1 MKKLTYLPFLLFT
14 ALLLWQCAR
23 ERPQALSG
31 EMTRQL
37 ALLPLSG
44 ISGET
49 PAGLGYINLERM
61 RQSAIYAMLQDS
73 LRERMHGEKELDELA
88 EATGFDFRKDMK
100 EVYLAFEPG
109 PERRE
114 GNFLVVAI
122 GKYDSQRIMDF
133 VAKENTG
140 KQLTPESYNEATL
153 YRVEDKPFV
162 LGFADEAYAV
172 GGKEQWVKSWLDNF
186 RAAKSEVTLDPDL
199 AERLKPLKYKTGA
212 WLVMDPTH
220 LVNAIMD
227 EMPEDADARR
237 FEALRAVR
245 NLNFSMDMG
254 EEIKFDGL
262 GQFTDAEKAKLFHDM
277 VKGALATVKLSL
289 SGDRA
294 AIDVM
299 NKIHLKT
306 DGNNVKI
313 DGEMSR
319 EDLEKLIRR
328 QHGLALR

>member
-1 MKKLTYLPFLLFT
+1 MKRLTYLPFLLFT

-23 ERPQALSG
+23 ERPQAISA

-37 ALLPLSG
+37 ALLPLSD

-61 RQSAIYAMLQDS
+61 RQSAIYTMLQDS

-88 EATGFDFRKDMK
+88 EATGFDFRKDVK

-109 PERRE
+109 PQRRA
-114 GNFLVVAI
+114 GNFLAAAI

-133 VAKENTG
+133 VARENTG
-140 KQLTPESYNEATL
+140 KPITPESYNGVTL

-162 LGFADEAYAV
+162 LGFADESYAV

-186 RAAKSEVTLDPDL
+186 RAAKSDVTLDPDL
-199 AERLKPLKYKTGA
+199 AERLKPLKYKNGA
-212 WLVMDPTH
+212 WFVMDPTH
-220 LVNAIMD
+220 LVNALMD
-227 EMPEDADARR
+227 EMREDTDARR
-237 FEALRAVR
+237 LEVLRAVR
-245 NLNFSMDMG
+245 SLNFSLDMG

-262 GQFTDAEKAKLFHDM
+262 GQFTDAEKAKLFQDL

-299 NKIHLKT
+299 NKIHVKT
-306 DGNNVKI
+306 DGKNVRV
-313 DGEMSR
+313 DGKMSR
-319 EDLEKLIRR
+319 KDLEKLMQH

>member
-1 MKKLTYLPFLLFT
+1 MKRLTYLPFLLFT

-23 ERPQALSG
+23 ERPQAISA

-37 ALLPLSG
+37 ALLPLSD

-61 RQSAIYAMLQDS
+61 RQSAIYAMMQDS

-88 EATGFDFRKDMK
+88 EATGFDFRQDVK

-109 PERRE
+109 PQRRE
-114 GNFLVVAI
+114 GNFLVAAV

-133 VAKENTG
+133 VARENTG
-140 KQLTPESYNEATL
+140 KPITPEIYNDVTL

-162 LGFADEAYAV
+162 LGFADETYAV

-186 RAAKSEVTLDPDL
+186 RAAKSDVTLDQDL
-199 AERLKPLKYKTGA
+199 AERLKPLKYKNGA
-212 WLVMDPTH
+212 WFVMDPTQ
-220 LVNAIMD
+220 LVNALMD
-227 EMPEDADARR
+227 EMREDADVRR
-237 FEALRAVR
+237 LEVLRAVR
-245 NLNFSMDMG
+245 SLNFSLDMG

-262 GQFTDAEKAKLFHDM
+262 GQFTDAEKAKLFQDM

-306 DGNNVKI
+306 DGKNVRV
-313 DGEMSR
+313 DGKMSR
-319 EDLEKLIRR
+319 KDLEKLMQH